1 MILIDCPDLFRVR
14 VHILMKLSLHFL
26 PLSELFIVVVWL
38 QIKTVIFLV
47 ILYRNKR
54 SIKDEK
60 IQEINFVLHLVG
72 GILYWTFT
80 IILRISPFLMV
91 FICISGKVAKKKKK
105 NNCYVQSVCSL
116 YLWVLLI
123 ELHNC
128 VSSITI
134 NLLKLWKY
142 WLGHVF

>member
-72 GILYWTFT
+72 GILY
-80 IILRISPFLMV
+80 
-91 FICISGKVAKKKKK
+91 
-105 NNCYVQSVCSL
+105 
-116 YLWVLLI
+116 
-123 ELHNC
+123 
-128 VSSITI
+128 
-134 NLLKLWKY
+134 
-142 WLGHVF
+142 